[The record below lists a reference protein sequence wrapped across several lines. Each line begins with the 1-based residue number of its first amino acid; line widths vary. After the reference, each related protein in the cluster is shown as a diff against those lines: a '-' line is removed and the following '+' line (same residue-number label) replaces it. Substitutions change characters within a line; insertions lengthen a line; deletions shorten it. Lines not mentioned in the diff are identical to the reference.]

1 MFKSIISVAVVSLL
15 LMSCNSEKESHSEDH
30 HQSGLMS
37 EDHNSHENNDK
48 VEMSNMEMGNNTNV
62 SKNSILTPIID
73 TYIRLKNSLVQDDGN
88 SAAKAGKMLFD
99 SFKKLN
105 KSKIEESK
113 LKEYNEIVE
122 DALEHAEHI
131 GENADNID
139 HQREH
144 FEILSTDIVDL
155 IKLLGTDRTLFVD
168 KCPMYNDGKG
178 AKWISE
184 TKDIKNPFLGGEM
197 PKCGSIISTIK

>member
-1 MFKSIISVAVVSLL
+1 MLKSIISIAIVSLL
-15 LMSCNSEKESHSEDH
+15 LMSCNSEKSQSEGH
-30 HQSGLMS
+30 HQSGSMT
-37 EDHNSHENNDK
+37 EDHHEHAHNSNAE
-48 VEMSNMEMGNNTNV
+48 ESGLEMGSTNKV

-73 TYIRLKNSLVQDDGN
+73 NYLQIKNSLTQDN
-88 SAAKAGKMLFD
+88 SKTAAKAGKMLYD
-99 SFKKLN
+99 SFKNLD
-105 KSKIEESK
+105 KSKIETSK

-122 DALEHAEHI
+122 DAMENAEHI
-131 GENADNID
+131 GANGDKID

-144 FEILSTDIVDL
+144 FEILSTDLNDL
-155 IKLLGTDRTLFVD
+155 IVLVGADRELYVD

-184 TKDIKNPFLGGEM
+184 TKEIKNPFLGGDM

>member
-1 MFKSIISVAVVSLL
+1 MLKSIISIAVVSLL

-30 HQSGLMS
+30 HNSSSMS
-37 EDHNSHENNDK
+37 EDNHEHEHNSK
-48 VEMSNMEMGNNTNV
+48 VEESSMDKGIKNNV
-62 SKNSILTPIID
+62 AKNSILTAIID
-73 TYIRLKNSLVQDDGN
+73 NYLQIKNSLFQDN
-88 SAAKAGKMLFD
+88 SKTAATAAKMLYD
-99 SFKKLN
+99 SFKNLD
-105 KSKIEESK
+105 KSKIEKSK
-113 LKEYNEIVE
+113 MKEYNDIVE
-122 DALEHAEHI
+122 DAMEHAEHI

-178 AKWISE
+178 GKWISE
-184 TKDIKNPFLGGEM
+184 SKEINNPFYGSNM